1 MCIVAKCPAIGNELV
16 LLYQFVSIY
25 DKASKGYAIDYDLLH
40 ALAEAWFLLLCDIW
54 NSGDFSE
61 GI

>member
-1 MCIVAKCPAIGNELV
+1 MG
-16 LLYQFVSIY
+16 LLWT
-25 DKASKGYAIDYDLLH
+25 AAADYDLLH